1 MKTSYLFPYR
11 FKKISGIVFWIAL
24 VLLCSYFLS
33 YVNDENLFQKIK
45 SNVFAIIDTSFGSES
60 VYFGITQTEILDEIL
75 FLLLIIS
82 GLIYAFSKEKT
93 EDEMVSKIRLDSLV
107 WATYFNYLVI
117 LFCYMFVFGFA
128 FLNVM
133 MVALFSHLLFFI
145 IRFRWMMY
153 KQNKLSYDEE

>member
-11 FKKISGIVFWIAL
+11 FKRISGVVFWL
-24 VLLCSYFLS
+24 VLIITIYGFLDYNAIIENDFFYSKVFAVADTGFLS
-33 YVNDENLFQKIK
+33 EN
-45 SNVFAIIDTSFGSES
+45 IIFGT
-60 VYFGITQTEILDEIL
+60 TQNYILDEML
-75 FLLLIIS
+75 FLLLIVS

-107 WATYFNYLVI
+107 WATYFNYI
-117 LFCYMFVFGFA
+117 LILLCYIFLYGFA

-133 MVALFSHLLFFI
+133 MIALFSHLLFFI

>member
-11 FKKISGIVFWIAL
+11 FKKISGFLFWITL
-24 VLLCSYFLS
+24 LLLCSFVMFDS
-33 YVNDENLFQKIK
+33 YGNFEIK
-45 SNVFAIIDTSFGSES
+45 TKVFAVVADTGLLGGSEWFNWVENS
-60 VYFGITQTEILDEIL
+60 IVDEIL
-75 FLLLIIS
+75 FILLIAS
-82 GLIYAFSKEKT
+82 GLVYAFSKEKT

-107 WATYFNYLVI
+107 WATYFNYIII
-117 LFCYMFVFGFA
+117 LLCYMFLYGFA

-133 MVALFSHLLFFI
+133 MIALFSHLLFFI

>member
-1 MKTSYLFPYR
+1 MFDSYGNFEIKT
-11 FKKISGIVFWIAL
+11 K
-24 VLLCSYFLS
+24 
-33 YVNDENLFQKIK
+33 
-45 SNVFAIIDTSFGSES
+45 VFAVVADTGLLGGSEWFNWVENS
-60 VYFGITQTEILDEIL
+60 IVDEIL
-75 FLLLIIS
+75 FILLIAS
-82 GLIYAFSKEKT
+82 GLVYAFSKEKT

-107 WATYFNYLVI
+107 WATYFNYIII
-117 LFCYMFVFGFA
+117 LLCYMFLYGFA

>member
-11 FKKISGIVFWIAL
+11 FKKASGFLFWIS
-24 VLLCSYFLS
+24 LLLICG
-33 YVNDENLFQKIK
+33 YVMFDNYGNFEIK
-45 SNVFAIIDTSFGSES
+45 TKVFAIVGNTGLLGGNAWFSWVENSI
-60 VYFGITQTEILDEIL
+60 VDEIL
-75 FLLLIIS
+75 FILLIIS
-82 GLIYAFSKEKT
+82 GLVYAFSKEKT

-107 WATYFNYLVI
+107 WATYFNYIII
-117 LFCYMFVFGFA
+117 LLCYMFLYGFA